1 MTTKVKI
8 CGLTI
13 PADVKI
19 VNETLPD
26 YAGFVFAPGR
36 HHISTDQASKLR
48 ALLDPSIVSVGVFV
62 DAPLDV
68 MLNAVDSG
76 AISIVQLHGHEP
88 ETVVELLQSRGVPVV
103 RVFQGH
109 QDTRPTTAAD
119 YVMLDTGAGSG
130 RTLDWRHLTATS
142 APLFLAGG
150 LTPTN
155 VATEIN
161 AVSPFAVDVSSG
173 VESGGHK
180 DPVLVRD
187 FIRNVRAA
195 TTQAG

>member
-13 PADVKI
+13 PADVQI
-19 VNETLPD
+19 VNDEHPD

-36 HHISTDQASKLR
+36 HHVNIGQASKLR

-62 DAPLDV
+62 DEPLDA
-68 MLNAVDSG
+68 MLSAVDTG
-76 AISIVQLHGHEP
+76 AISVVQLHGHEP
-88 ETVVELLQSRGVPVV
+88 EAVVELLQSRGIPVI
-103 RVFQGH
+103 RVFQG
-109 QDTRPTTAAD
+109 QQAALPPTAAD
-119 YVMLDTGAGSG
+119 YVMLDAGAGSD
-130 RTLDWRHLTATS
+130 RTLDWRRLTTAS

-155 VATEIN
+155 VATAIK

-173 VESGGHK
+173 VEVRGHK
-180 DPVLVRD
+180 DAALVRD
-187 FIRNVRAA
+187 FVRNTRAA
-195 TTQAG
+195 MTQAS